1 MPIKRILFPTDFS
14 KYSEKARD
22 YVLYLAEKLDT
33 EVYILH
39 AIVPLEYDE
48 KNIDEEINDFYKE
61 LENILEEKMAKEK
74 LHFDSLGIEV
84 HTSMKIGS
92 RLKVIN
98 SFAKEHNID
107 LVVIGSHGIKN
118 DEGDISLGTTSH
130 KVMLTSPCPILVVR
144 RDDKPVSI

>member
-14 KYSEKARD
+14 EYSEKARD
-22 YVLYLAEKLDT
+22 YAMYLAGQLKSEI
-33 EVYILH
+33 YILH

-48 KNIDEEINDFYKE
+48 KNVDEEINDFYKE
-61 LENILEEKMAKEK
+61 LESVLEKKMAKEK

-84 HTSMKIGS
+84 HTNLKIGP

-98 SFAKEHNID
+98 NYAKEHNID
-107 LVVIGSHGIKN
+107 LIVIGSHGIKN
-118 DEGDISLGTTSH
+118 EEGDISLGTTSH

-144 RDDKPVSI
+144 RDDNPLSV

>member
-1 MPIKRILFPTDFS
+1 MAIKRILFPTDFS
-14 KYSEKARD
+14 KYSEKARE
-22 YVLYLAEKLDT
+22 YVLYLAGQLKS

-48 KNIDEEINDFYKE
+48 KEVDEEIDDFYKE
-61 LENILEEKMAKEK
+61 LKTVLEEKMAKEK
-74 LHFDSLGIEV
+74 LHFDSIGIVV
-84 HTSMKIGS
+84 HTKLKIGP

-98 SFAKEHNID
+98 NFAKEHNID
-107 LVVIGSHGIKN
+107 LIIIGSHGIKN

-144 RDDKPVSI
+144 RDD